1 MCGILGLVGSESEET
16 TQRVMREM
24 GDAIVHR
31 GPDDAGYW
39 AEPGFGF
46 GMRRLSIID
55 VENGSQPMWVNSEL
69 GIVFN
74 GEIYNYKEIRESLKS
89 DGYHF
94 TTRSDTEVLLKVLHR
109 DGLGGLKL
117 LNGMFAIALIDRR
130 SKKLSI
136 VRDRM
141 GIKPLYYGQREGRFA
156 FCSEIKG
163 LLKAFENKPKLD
175 FQSIHHYLTF
185 RYVPSPDTM
194 WEGIHKLEPGHI
206 LTFDLRE
213 QVFQVS
219 QYWELSFNNK
229 SEDSQG
235 DYLKDFTVRFEGA
248 VRRRLEASDVPVG
261 VMLSGGLDSSA
272 IAATAVRLGKNHFHT
287 FNVAFEEGGEYS
299 EAEFAKEVSRHLGT
313 VHHQVNISKRQFV
326 DFLPTYASI
335 SDEPLAD
342 LSSIPLCFVS
352 RLAQKHVK
360 VVLSGEGSDEVLA
373 GYNFDQIN
381 RKLTVLNRLINLTHG
396 RDLGLLGKSLPNLIG
411 KNNNQYSIQRL
422 LSPHMTKVF
431 SEREKSK
438 LWIEQGA
445 YRSSIAK
452 IRDWYDEVLSPD
464 LLDQML
470 QVYCRSW
477 LVDDL
482 LMKADKMSM
491 ANSIEL
497 RVPFLDHTFV
507 EWAQTI
513 PNSWKIGGGDI
524 KHSTKRILRE
534 YARGLLP
541 QQIIDRPKRGFPVP
555 AYHWMQNDAEIRQL
569 AADKLIGPKSMLSDL
584 FELEETR
591 KVFQAS
597 KTDSRAVSKV
607 WSLYILEEWL
617 RKWS

>member
-206 LTFDLRE
+206 LTFDLRDI
-213 QVFQVS
+213 
-219 QYWELSFNNK
+219 L
-229 SEDSQG
+229 G
-235 DYLKDFTVRFEGA
+235 DLPAEKAKVT
-248 VRRRLEASDVPVG
+248 
-261 VMLSGGLDSSA
+261 
-272 IAATAVRLGKNHFHT
+272 I
-287 FNVAFEEGGEYS
+287 EE
-299 EAEFAKEVSRHLGT
+299 
-313 VHHQVNISKRQFV
+313 
-326 DFLPTYASI
+326 
-335 SDEPLAD
+335 
-342 LSSIPLCFVS
+342 
-352 RLAQKHVK
+352 
-360 VVLSGEGSDEVLA
+360 
-373 GYNFDQIN
+373 
-381 RKLTVLNRLINLTHG
+381 
-396 RDLGLLGKSLPNLIG
+396 
-411 KNNNQYSIQRL
+411 
-422 LSPHMTKVF
+422 
-431 SEREKSK
+431 
-438 LWIEQGA
+438 
-445 YRSSIAK
+445 
-452 IRDWYDEVLSPD
+452 
-464 LLDQML
+464 
-470 QVYCRSW
+470 
-477 LVDDL
+477 
-482 LMKADKMSM
+482 
-491 ANSIEL
+491 
-497 RVPFLDHTFV
+497 
-507 EWAQTI
+507 
-513 PNSWKIGGGDI
+513 
-524 KHSTKRILRE
+524 
-534 YARGLLP
+534 
-541 QQIIDRPKRGFPVP
+541 
-555 AYHWMQNDAEIRQL
+555 
-569 AADKLIGPKSMLSDL
+569 
-584 FELEETR
+584 
-591 KVFQAS
+591 
-597 KTDSRAVSKV
+597 
-607 WSLYILEEWL
+607 
-617 RKWS
+617 